1 MTGIHIDELIAL
13 NSKRRIDVVMEP
25 DRAFDVIAFIKNIER
40 DFALEAEDLLEKMEL
55 SHLMVSPKNNEA

>member
-1 MTGIHIDELIAL
+1 MTGIQLDELIAL
-13 NSKRRIDVVMEP
+13 CSKRRIDVLMEP
-25 DRAFDVIAFIKNIER
+25 DRAFDVVAFIKNIER

>member
-55 SHLMVSPKNNEA
+55 SHLMVSPRNNEA

>member
-1 MTGIHIDELIAL
+1 MTGTHIDELIAL

-40 DFALEAEDLLEKMEL
+40 DFALEAEELLEKMEL
-55 SHLMVSPKNNEA
+55 SHLMVSPRNNEA